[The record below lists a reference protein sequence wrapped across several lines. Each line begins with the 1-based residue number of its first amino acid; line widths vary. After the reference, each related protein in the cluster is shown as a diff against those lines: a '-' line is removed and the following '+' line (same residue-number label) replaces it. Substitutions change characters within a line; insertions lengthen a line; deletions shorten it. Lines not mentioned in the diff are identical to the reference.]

1 MEEDKNIKDNYDT
14 YICPIMSKG
23 NEIVKCKLNKC
34 MAWGTYPL
42 KKGYTIMFYNYCHL
56 CKNIEAIKLIYEEH
70 GEDMIPE
77 PKFEIYEKGDE

>member
-1 MEEDKNIKDNYDT
+1 
-14 YICPIMSKG
+14 MSKG

-42 KKGYTIMFYNYCHL
+42 VKGDCTMFYNYCHL
-56 CKNIEAIKLIYEEH
+56 CKNIDAIKLLYENF

-77 PKFEIYEKGDE
+77 GIFKIYEKGDERK